1 MKVMLVGSGAVGEAY
16 AILLSRADPGAKWL
30 KRLVIADYD
39 QKRAEYVSRRV
50 GDEKR
55 FPAVGLDAA
64 NRRNIVQAAKQWEI
78 DLIMNGCPQHYN
90 PSIFE
95 AAFDAGC
102 HYMDMAMTLSTR
114 DPDQPFS
121 RVGVMLGDYQYERH
135 FAWKEKKL
143 SALLGMGAD
152 PGISEVFARYAEK
165 HLFDEIDE
173 IGIRDGSGMTL
184 DGHKYAMAFSV
195 WSVLEECL
203 NPPVY
208 WEKETGYYVTE
219 PMSGSEIFDFP
230 EIGPLEVVSVEHEE
244 VINIPRWINK
254 GLKKVSFKI
263 SLGKNLMD
271 SLRMLNDMGLAS
283 AEPVEVKGVWVSP
296 RDVVAAC
303 LPNPHEIGHLMKGKI
318 CVGTLV
324 TGKKDGKPREV
335 YIYQILDNETCMNI
349 YGCQAI
355 AVQTA
360 IGSAL
365 ATELFAYGIWK
376 KWGVYPPEAFEP
388 EPFLEKIKE
397 YGFIHQIKDSW
408 ATGES
413 LY

>member
-1 MKVMLVGSGAVGEAY
+1 
-16 AILLSRADPGAKWL
+16 
-30 KRLVIADYD
+30 
-39 QKRAEYVSRRV
+39 
-50 GDEKR
+50 
-55 FPAVGLDAA
+55 
-64 NRRNIVQAAKQWEI
+64 
-78 DLIMNGCPQHYN
+78 
-90 PSIFE
+90 
-95 AAFDAGC
+95 
-102 HYMDMAMTLSTR
+102 
-114 DPDQPFS
+114 
-121 RVGVMLGDYQYERH
+121 
-135 FAWKEKKL
+135 
-143 SALLGMGAD
+143 
-152 PGISEVFARYAEK
+152 
-165 HLFDEIDE
+165 
-173 IGIRDGSGMTL
+173 
-184 DGHKYAMAFSV
+184 V

-254 GLKKVSFKI
+254 GLKKVTFKI

-283 AEPVEVKGVWVSP
+283 AEPVDVKGVWVSP

-318 CVGTLV
+318 CVGTRV

-335 YIYQILDNETCMNI
+335 YIYQIVDNETCMNT

-360 IGSAL
+360 IGSAV
-365 ATELFAYGIWK
+365 ATELFAYDIWK

-388 EPFLEKIKE
+388 EPFLDKIKE
-397 YGFIHQIKDSW
+397 HGFFYQIKDSW
-408 ATGES
+408 ETGES